1 MHSVA
6 PYRLINLA
14 PGQAF
19 IHCFKWP
26 IGNTSPPKAIT
37 FRYSG
42 FAMSKAD
49 SLVNMVRAEDTKQ
62 IVFILCSLRYS
73 MSITGDINSFLGI
86 KYVAAPYF
94 SVV

>member
-1 MHSVA
+1 
-6 PYRLINLA
+6 
-14 PGQAF
+14 
-19 IHCFKWP
+19 
-26 IGNTSPPKAIT
+26 
-37 FRYSG
+37 
-42 FAMSKAD
+42 MSKAD

-86 KYVAAPYF
+86 KYVVAPYF